1 MTTVVVDALS
11 VRLGGGLT
19 YTASQLAALARVRPD
34 LDVRVLVAP
43 GEGGRALATRLD
55 GADLRIPVTGGTVRR
70 VVWEQLRLARAV
82 PPGSV
87 LHCPGNVAPLQ
98 HGTVPV
104 VLVVQNPNAFGP
116 GRHEPWNRS
125 PRRRA
130 RIALMRASASAGTR
144 IVAVSRSM
152 ADLVVGDHPEL
163 AERVVVVQDGAPSW
177 DLPAVAPV
185 GLVVEPGSYLLSVA
199 QDWPH
204 KRLDDLVVAWSRAFE
219 GQTDAPAL
227 VMAGEVGEAAQA
239 RRAALVDPGLRT
251 RLLQLGPVAD
261 RSELR
266 WLLEHARAS
275 VSISAL
281 EAHPHGPAEAGAL
294 GCPLVL
300 TDTAPHREVTDPAAE
315 QVVFVAPADGDAL
328 VDALRSPPT
337 DRTPWWWPVTWDD
350 NARGIGA
357 LFDELVPSGS

>member
-1 MTTVVVDALS
+1 VTTVVVDALS

-19 YTASQLAALARVRPD
+19 YTGSQLAALARVRPD

-55 GADLRIPVTGGTVRR
+55 GSDLRIPVTGGTVRR
-70 VVWEQLRLARAV
+70 VVWEQLRLARAA
-82 PPGSV
+82 PSGSV

-116 GRHEPWNRS
+116 GRHESWNRS

-130 RIALMRASASAGTR
+130 RIAIMRASASAATR

-185 GLVVEPGSYLLSVA
+185 GLAVEPGSYLLSVA

-204 KRLDDLVVAWSRAFE
+204 KRLDALVAAWSAAFAGRARVTPLVMVGEVSESVRARREALVVPTVRPHLH
-219 GQTDAPAL
+219 Q
-227 VMAGEVGEAAQA
+227 VG
-239 RRAALVDPGLRT
+239 G
-251 RLLQLGPVAD
+251 VAD
-261 RSELR
+261 RGQLR
-266 WLLEHARAS
+266 WLLEHAQAS
-275 VSISAL
+275 VSVSAL

-300 TDTAPHREVTDPAAE
+300 SDIPPHHEVS
-315 QVVFVAPADGDAL
+315 APARRGAVRFVGRLDVDAL
-328 VDALRSPPT
+328 VEAMREPPAE
-337 DRTPWWWPVTWDD
+337 RTPWRWPCSWDD
-350 NARGIGA
+350 NARHLA
-357 LFDELVPSGS
+357 TCFDELAG